1 MRRSTTKTI
10 ILAVLL
16 GFIAAAA
23 GVGVRLYTAW
33 NSKGETL
40 IDAAKKSAENSAS
53 YDALESQGKFNILLM
68 GEDNVDGSRR
78 SDTILFITVD
88 IDDKNIRVLS
98 LPRDTRVMIPGHG
111 TQKLNHA
118 FAYGGQDLMRAT
130 VTNYLGEPILYY
142 MIVDYD
148 SFPAFVDML
157 GGVEI
162 DVPKRMRYV
171 DRAGGLDIN
180 IQPGLQTLD
189 GKTALH
195 FVRFRK
201 DALGDIGRIQRQQQ
215 FLKAMLKRAYDPRV
229 IIRLPELA
237 AQAMKIFRTDM
248 STSFAL
254 QLAGF
259 IQNEVGRDKMLFSTL
274 RGTPATIDGLSYW
287 MGDVRDAKR
296 FLNAPFE
303 ELTGEKTEAG
313 EGGAGEQQP
322 AEDEKAEKPGMTAEQ
337 LAELV
342 KSMPE
347 SVAVL
352 NGTGKSGV
360 AGEIS
365 TRLQKIGVDVV
376 HTGNAKHFDY
386 RYSNIVYPSDAPSSV
401 KDTAKTLGK
410 LLRIRRT
417 LKYNRTTEKEME
429 PGMADKKDFC
439 APYKKLIDALI
450 DKHALEVTAHDLSE
464 VSGFADI
471 FIVAIARSELHG
483 RTLKDTAMDTLDE
496 MGFSYRIEGETSTKW
511 TLLDAGDLIV
521 NILSR
526 EGRDFYR
533 LDSLWGDAP
542 TERFFDEDE

>member
-171 DRAGGLDIN
+171 DRAGGL
-180 IQPGLQTLD
+180 
-189 GKTALH
+189 A
-195 FVRFRK
+195 
-201 DALGDIGRIQRQQQ
+201 GRS
-215 FLKAMLKRAYDPRV
+215 LSRA
-229 IIRLPELA
+229 
-237 AQAMKIFRTDM
+237 
-248 STSFAL
+248 
-254 QLAGF
+254 
-259 IQNEVGRDKMLFSTL
+259 
-274 RGTPATIDGLSYW
+274 
-287 MGDVRDAKR
+287 
-296 FLNAPFE
+296 
-303 ELTGEKTEAG
+303 ELTGA
-313 EGGAGEQQP
+313 
-322 AEDEKAEKPGMTAEQ
+322 
-337 LAELV
+337 
-342 KSMPE
+342 
-347 SVAVL
+347 AV
-352 NGTGKSGV
+352 
-360 AGEIS
+360 
-365 TRLQKIGVDVV
+365 
-376 HTGNAKHFDY
+376 
-386 RYSNIVYPSDAPSSV
+386 P
-401 KDTAKTLGK
+401 
-410 LLRIRRT
+410 
-417 LKYNRTTEKEME
+417 
-429 PGMADKKDFC
+429 
-439 APYKKLIDALI
+439 
-450 DKHALEVTAHDLSE
+450 VT
-464 VSGFADI
+464 V
-471 FIVAIARSELHG
+471 
-483 RTLKDTAMDTLDE
+483 
-496 MGFSYRIEGETSTKW
+496 
-511 TLLDAGDLIV
+511 
-521 NILSR
+521 
-526 EGRDFYR
+526 
-533 LDSLWGDAP
+533 
-542 TERFFDEDE
+542 

>member
-1 MRRSTTKTI
+1 MRRSTVKTI
-10 ILAVLL
+10 ILAVML
-16 GFIAAAA
+16 GFVAAAA

-68 GEDNVDGSRR
+68 GEDNVEGSRR

-88 IDDKNIRVLS
+88 IDDKNIRILS

-130 VTNYLGEPILYY
+130 VSNYLGEPILYY
-142 MIVDYD
+142 VIVDYD

-195 FVRFRK
+195 FVRFRN

-215 FLKAMLKRAYDPRV
+215 FLKAMLKKAYDPRV

-259 IQNEVGRDKMLFSTL
+259 IQNEVGRENMLFSTL

-296 FLNAPFE
+296 FLNAPLA
-303 ELTGEKTEAG
+303 ELNGEQTESVPHDADSAAESQGGEKKA
-313 EGGAGEQQP
+313 
-322 AEDEKAEKPGMTAEQ
+322 AENKITAAQ

-347 SVAVL
+347 SIAVL

-386 RYSNIVYPSDAPSSV
+386 RYSNIVYPSDAPASV
-401 KDTAKTLGK
+401 KETAKTLGK
-410 LLRIRRT
+410 LLDIPEGLVRPGQQAFYAS
-417 LKYNRTTEKEME
+417 LVAGHDYNR
-429 PGMADKKDFC
+429 
-439 APYKKLIDALI
+439 LVAL
-450 DKHALEVTAHDLSE
+450 
-464 VSGFADI
+464 
-471 FIVAIARSELHG
+471 
-483 RTLKDTAMDTLDE
+483 LDE
-496 MGFSYRIEGETSTKW
+496 LVKISGEH
-511 TLLDAGDLIV
+511 
-521 NILSR
+521 
-526 EGRDFYR
+526 
-533 LDSLWGDAP
+533 
-542 TERFFDEDE
+542 

>member
-215 FLKAMLKRAYDPRV
+215 FLKAMLKRAYASKLPWGRGRWTRSRSVPRATGSP
-229 IIRLPELA
+229 IC
-237 AQAMKIFRTDM
+237 RTA
-248 STSFAL
+248 SPWA
-254 QLAGF
+254 
-259 IQNEVGRDKMLFSTL
+259 
-274 RGTPATIDGLSYW
+274 
-287 MGDVRDAKR
+287 
-296 FLNAPFE
+296 
-303 ELTGEKTEAG
+303 
-313 EGGAGEQQP
+313 
-322 AEDEKAEKPGMTAEQ
+322 
-337 LAELV
+337 
-342 KSMPE
+342 
-347 SVAVL
+347 
-352 NGTGKSGV
+352 
-360 AGEIS
+360 
-365 TRLQKIGVDVV
+365 
-376 HTGNAKHFDY
+376 
-386 RYSNIVYPSDAPSSV
+386 APSSMPWARQASRWSRRWV
-401 KDTAKTLGK
+401 
-410 LLRIRRT
+410 RISAASPGRAFFHRT
-417 LKYNRTTEKEME
+417 WSIT
-429 PGMADKKDFC
+429 
-439 APYKKLIDALI
+439 
-450 DKHALEVTAHDLSE
+450 
-464 VSGFADI
+464 VS
-471 FIVAIARSELHG
+471 
-483 RTLKDTAMDTLDE
+483 T
-496 MGFSYRIEGETSTKW
+496 
-511 TLLDAGDLIV
+511 
-521 NILSR
+521 
-526 EGRDFYR
+526 
-533 LDSLWGDAP
+533 
-542 TERFFDEDE
+542 

>member
-215 FLKAMLKRAYDPRV
+215 FL
-229 IIRLPELA
+229 
-237 AQAMKIFRTDM
+237 MKIFRTDM

-313 EGGAGEQQP
+313 EGGAAEQQP
-322 AEDEKAEKPGMTAEQ
+322 AEDERAEKPGMTAEQ

-410 LLRIRRT
+410 LLRIPEGLVRPGQQAFYAS
-417 LKYNRTTEKEME
+417 LVAGHDYNR
-429 PGMADKKDFC
+429 
-439 APYKKLIDALI
+439 L
-450 DKHALEVTAHDLSE
+450 V
-464 VSGFADI
+464 
-471 FIVAIARSELHG
+471 
-483 RTLKDTAMDTLDE
+483 
-496 MGFSYRIEGETSTKW
+496 
-511 TLLDAGDLIV
+511 TLLDELVKISG
-521 NILSR
+521 
-526 EGRDFYR
+526 EH
-533 LDSLWGDAP
+533 
-542 TERFFDEDE
+542 

>member
-1 MRRSTTKTI
+1 MRRSTAKTI

-16 GFIAAAA
+16 GLIAAAA

-68 GEDNVDGSRR
+68 GEDNVEGSRR

-130 VTNYLGEPILYY
+130 VSNYLGEPILYY
-142 MIVDYD
+142 VIVDYD

-162 DVPKRMRYV
+162 DVSKRMRYV

-215 FLKAMLKRAYDPRV
+215 FLKAMLKKAYDPRV

-259 IQNEVGRDKMLFSTL
+259 IQNEVGRENMLFSTL

-296 FLNAPFE
+296 FLNAPLA
-303 ELTGEKTEAG
+303 ELNGEQTESVPHDAEPAAETQAG
-313 EGGAGEQQP
+313 EA
-322 AEDEKAEKPGMTAEQ
+322 KTAENKITAGQ

-347 SVAVL
+347 SIAVL

-386 RYSNIVYPSDAPSSV
+386 RYSNIVYPSDAPASV
-401 KDTAKTLGK
+401 KETAKTLGR
-410 LLRIRRT
+410 LLDIPEGLVRPGQQAFYAS
-417 LKYNRTTEKEME
+417 LVAGHDYNR
-429 PGMADKKDFC
+429 
-439 APYKKLIDALI
+439 LVAL
-450 DKHALEVTAHDLSE
+450 
-464 VSGFADI
+464 
-471 FIVAIARSELHG
+471 
-483 RTLKDTAMDTLDE
+483 LDE
-496 MGFSYRIEGETSTKW
+496 LVKISGEH
-511 TLLDAGDLIV
+511 
-521 NILSR
+521 
-526 EGRDFYR
+526 
-533 LDSLWGDAP
+533 
-542 TERFFDEDE
+542 

>member
-1 MRRSTTKTI
+1 MISADGGATTGAAEPPSGLEEIWNRTAQ
-10 ILAVLL
+10 LAGGTGTYL
-16 GFIAAAA
+16 G
-23 GVGVRLYTAW
+23 
-33 NSKGETL
+33 
-40 IDAAKKSAENSAS
+40 KSADGTRWMLTANHVKDNSGVIATTDGGGIALS
-53 YDALESQGKFNILLM
+53 YAGTARVLKNP
-68 GEDNVDGSRR
+68 DGSDADLRLVAV
-78 SDTILFITVD
+78 SV
-88 IDDKNIRVLS
+88 S
-98 LPRDTRVMIPGHG
+98 GEG
-111 TQKLNHA
+111 A
-118 FAYGGQDLMRAT
+118 AYL
-130 VTNYLGEPILYY
+130 
-142 MIVDYD
+142 
-148 SFPAFVDML
+148 
-157 GGVEI
+157 
-162 DVPKRMRYV
+162 
-171 DRAGGLDIN
+171 
-180 IQPGLQTLD
+180 
-189 GKTALH
+189 
-195 FVRFRK
+195 

-215 FLKAMLKRAYDPRV
+215 FLKAMLKKAYDPRV

-386 RYSNIVYPSDAPSSV
+386 RYSNIVYPSDAPASV

-410 LLRIRRT
+410 LLRIPEGLVRPGQQAFYAS
-417 LKYNRTTEKEME
+417 LVAGHDYNR
-429 PGMADKKDFC
+429 
-439 APYKKLIDALI
+439 L
-450 DKHALEVTAHDLSE
+450 V
-464 VSGFADI
+464 
-471 FIVAIARSELHG
+471 
-483 RTLKDTAMDTLDE
+483 
-496 MGFSYRIEGETSTKW
+496 
-511 TLLDAGDLIV
+511 TLLDELVKISG
-521 NILSR
+521 
-526 EGRDFYR
+526 EH
-533 LDSLWGDAP
+533 
-542 TERFFDEDE
+542 